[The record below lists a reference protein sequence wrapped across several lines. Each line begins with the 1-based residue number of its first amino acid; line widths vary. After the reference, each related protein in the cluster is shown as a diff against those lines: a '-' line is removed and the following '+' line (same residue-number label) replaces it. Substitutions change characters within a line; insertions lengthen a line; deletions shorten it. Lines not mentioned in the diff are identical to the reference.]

1 MVEPNSSLAQSLRY
15 SRLVKTRLPPVV
27 AGGWWC
33 SQAVEV
39 ESKKRVAVD
48 INTRTSSQ
56 PSPAQ
61 PSPASPA
68 PGCIS
73 PSLPHSACRPAHCA
87 PSTQP
92 PGPATTR
99 DSWAASEDQSS
110 TCHNTVYPIF
120 YILYNSN
127 IHQIVPACVCVWCPV
142 PTMCSSGGLHAAV
155 LTSWPVPATSHQPP
169 SC

>member
-68 PGCIS
+68 QPSSALHQAVS
-73 PSLPHSACRPAHCA
+73 PPHSHTLPADLHTVA
-87 PSTQP
+87 PSTSHRAQP
-92 PGPATTR
+92 PLGIVGQLQRINPALATAQFIQYFI
-99 DSWAASEDQSS
+99 SY
-110 TCHNTVYPIF
+110 TVPTFIR
-120 YILYNSN
+120 LS
-127 IHQIVPACVCVWCPV
+127 QCACVPGVQCPQ
-142 PTMCSSGGLHAAV
+142 CAA
-155 LTSWPVPATSHQPP
+155 LAGSMLLY
-169 SC
+169 

>member
-56 PSPAQ
+56 PTQ
-61 PSPASPA
+61 PSPAQHQAVSPPHSHTRPADLHTVHPA
-68 PGCIS
+68 PS
-73 PSLPHSACRPAHCA
+73 HRA
-87 PSTQP
+87 QP
-92 PGPATTR
+92 PLGIVGQLQRINPALATTQFIQY
-99 DSWAASEDQSS
+99 SISQ
-110 TCHNTVYPIF
+110 F
-120 YILYNSN
+120 QYNSN
-127 IHQIVPACVCVWCPV
+127 IRQIVPACMCAWCPV

-155 LTSWPVPATSHQPP
+155 LTCWPAPATSHQPP

>member
-61 PSPASPA
+61 PSPA

-87 PSTQP
+87 PSTSHRAQP
-92 PGPATTR
+92 PLGIVGQLQRINPALATTQFIQYFISYTIPTFIR
-99 DSWAASEDQSS
+99 LSQ
-110 TCHNTVYPIF
+110 
-120 YILYNSN
+120 
-127 IHQIVPACVCVWCPV
+127 PACVSCVQCPQ
-142 PTMCSSGGLHAAV
+142 CAA
-155 LTSWPVPATSHQPP
+155 LAGSMLLY
-169 SC
+169 